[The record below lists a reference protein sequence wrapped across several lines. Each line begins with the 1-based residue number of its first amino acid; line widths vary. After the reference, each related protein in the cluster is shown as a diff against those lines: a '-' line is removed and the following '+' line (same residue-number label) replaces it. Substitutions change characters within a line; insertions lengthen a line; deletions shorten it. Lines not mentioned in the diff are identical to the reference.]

1 MTKGQFLVEK
11 DRKLD
16 KKAGNIPVT
25 AMVIPVANAGGNFY
39 LSEMRIT
46 SKQGSKPQ
54 HQKLIPAIYPK
65 PNWKH

>member
-1 MTKGQFLVEK
+1 
-11 DRKLD
+11 
-16 KKAGNIPVT
+16 
-25 AMVIPVANAGGNFY
+25 MVIPVANAGGNFY